1 MTWLYRPLHFIG
13 SYFVALIHRTEVIGR
28 ENVLKKQGVILA
40 SNHSSYWDPVILCAS
55 MWRPLHYLTKSELFS
70 TRFGRFL
77 FTATGQIEVERGKGD
92 HEALVNAI
100 NALKER
106 KAVVFFPEGTTFE
119 GKNLGK
125 GHTGVARVAI
135 KAEVPVVPVA
145 IFNTWNILAKGK
157 KFPRLLK
164 AKVVFGKP
172 LYFKEYYGR
181 GDDKKATDEVTGK
194 IMREIAALL
203 GEKYEY

>member
-1 MTWLYRPLHFIG
+1 MTWLYPPLHFIG
-13 SYFVALIHRTEVIGR
+13 SFFVALIHRTEVIGR

-135 KAEVPVVPVA
+135 KAEAPVVPVA
-145 IFNTWNILAKGK
+145 IFNTENILPSGK
-157 KFPRLLK
+157 KFPRFLK

-172 LYFKEYYGR
+172 LHFKEYYGK
-181 GDDKKATDEVTGK
+181 GDDKNATDEVTRK
-194 IMREIAALL
+194 IMCEIAALL
-203 GEKYEY
+203 GKKYRY

>member
-1 MTWLYRPLHFIG
+1 
-13 SYFVALIHRTEVIGR
+13 VIGR

-55 MWRPLHYLTKSELFS
+55 MWRPLHYITKSELFS

-100 NALKER
+100 KALKER

-119 GKNLGK
+119 GEKLGK

-135 KAEVPVVPVA
+135 KAETPVVPVA
-145 IFNTWNILAKGK
+145 IFNTWNILGKGK
-157 KFPRLLK
+157 KFPRFLK
-164 AKVVFGKP
+164 AKVVFGEP
-172 LYFKEYYGR
+172 LYFDEYYGR
-181 GDDKKATDEVTGK
+181 GDDKKATREATGK
-194 IMREIAALL
+194 IMQKIAALL
-203 GEKYEY
+203 GKKYEY